1 MTGVQTCALPIS
13 VESVPALA
21 ELEAGREER
30 ARSLLE
36 RAANNGFAAVPADTV
51 ELGTLV
57 LWAELATRLGDGT
70 AAAALLE
77 RLAPWREQIV
87 LDSLGTLGSV
97 ARALGMLAAELGR
110 WEEADAH
117 FAHALDVHERIGA
130 PSLAARTTLDWGM
143 ALRPGCRNGD
153 RKSTRLNSSH
163 RMPSRMP
170 SSA

>member
-1 MTGVQTCALPIS
+1 
-13 VESVPALA
+13 
-21 ELEAGREER
+21 
-30 ARSLLE
+30 
-36 RAANNGFAAVPADTV
+36 V

-57 LWAELATRLGDGT
+57 LWAELASRLGDGA

-77 RLAPWREQIV
+77 RLGPWREQIV

-97 ARALGMLAAELGR
+97 ARAVGMLAAELGR

-143 ALRPGCRNGD
+143 ALRRGGRRGD
-153 RKSTRLNSSH
+153 DFRSRELLAQSAEAAGRLGLPALERRAHATSVAGQ
-163 RMPSRMP
+163 PDGGGVP
-170 SSA
+170 